1 MAFVSTSFTDQ
12 TADTNNTVPKAAVP
26 NCVCYDRDGKKV
38 NLDPLQRTDG
48 QPRFTVPGS
57 DSGGK
62 YQFSFNPCRSFSLGP
77 PQRSDCFGDVA
88 ICMWTKNQARYQNIG
103 RQSTV
108 SCGLDPETLT
118 PQLEYTNTQKFP
130 NWKAIVI
137 LKCDPPRTSA
147 EDAKFEVINDAH
159 NPRKFVLS
167 HSCAC
172 PGGCPTTAPS
182 TKPASAG
189 KNKLEYGLVGAF
201 CSLLIVVPLVYWRKP
216 IWRCITR
223 QNNQDNGREP
233 LIHGD
238 GGVDYAANN
247 FIDSSNVPKRDL
259 NKEKNSRMNS
269 AGLC

>member
-1 MAFVSTSFTDQ
+1 
-12 TADTNNTVPKAAVP
+12 
-26 NCVCYDRDGKKV
+26 
-38 NLDPLQRTDG
+38 
-48 QPRFTVPGS
+48 
-57 DSGGK
+57 
-62 YQFSFNPCRSFSLGP
+62 
-77 PQRSDCFGDVA
+77 
-88 ICMWTKNQARYQNIG
+88 MWTKNQARYQNIG

-108 SCGLDPETLT
+108 SCGLDPGTLT

-137 LKCDPPRTSA
+137 LKCDPTRTSA

-159 NPRKFVLS
+159 NPRKFALS

-182 TKPASAG
+182 TKPASSG
-189 KNKLEYGLVGAF
+189 INKLEYGLVGGF
-201 CSLLIVVPLVYWRKP
+201 CSLLIVVPLVHWRKP

-223 QNNQDNGREP
+223 QNNQGNGREP

-247 FIDSSNVPKRDL
+247 FIDSDNVPKSDF
-259 NKEKNSRMNS
+259 NNGKNLRMNN